1 MEKKTECEIVQDLL
15 LGYVDGILNSES
27 KKLVEQHLL
36 KCSNCQKRL
45 QEIQEDI
52 KENENN
58 QKKEIDYL
66 KKIRRRSKIK
76 SIIFL
81 IIAIILIFLCIYLY
95 KFFILNSIS
104 VKVSKKF
111 QTDNFYIETISNAG
125 FEGDGIF
132 IDETW
137 YKDGKFKTK
146 NYIKTENDE
155 ISQDFGTMYGKIG
168 ENEVYYLNENNK
180 TATKEYF
187 PFERKKETLVT
198 FPNPIFPSSMNK
210 YMLFRLGAPFFTK
223 ISHDNKEIG
232 REYYKLQLGENELWV
247 DMDTGL
253 PLMSFGYSSQ
263 TEYYNDTKIPKR
275 SSKGI
280 CQYKYEFEVV
290 TDEMVEMPDISEYK
304 IEEINMFE

>member
-210 YMLFRLGAPFFTK
+210 YMLFKLGAPFFTK